1 MHGRSS
7 PSSKDEFVENEMR
20 TVQSKADKLTRDALF
35 GALIDYRK
43 LLIGRKTDSKDL
55 EEWFQ
60 KHEGQRL

>member
-35 GALIDYRK
+35 SALIDYRK
-43 LLIGRKTDSKDL
+43 LFIGRKTDSKDL